1 MGQDFPTD
9 LVLVGSGQPLDLGN
23 GVLQGFRHGGNLAAF
38 QRGRTTP
45 AAMGRHAMPVLRA
58 VRRRSMEMSSAAEP
72 EEHRFMQAIVAFRA
86 GETAA

>member
-1 MGQDFPTD
+1 
-9 LVLVGSGQPLDLGN
+9 
-23 GVLQGFRHGGNLAAF
+23 
-38 QRGRTTP
+38 
-45 AAMGRHAMPVLRA
+45 MPVLRA